1 MGKLICIGE
10 GKLKFEKVKTEDYMH
25 RGAEER
31 KQEFEGTFYVY
42 TDVDKIEEEFKK
54 MKGSLEE
61 MTIFSP
67 LNGNMCYVEM
77 KGYLQRVREISKPKV
92 DLSSCQIYNFKLK
105 YKEKYKKPQTRS
117 GFHLSYWVP
126 GESLLQSLEEIPSY
140 LSVLTT

>member
-10 GKLKFEKVKTEDYMH
+10 GKLKFEEVKTEDYVH

-42 TDVDKIEEEFKK
+42 TDVDRIEEKFKE
-54 MKGSLEE
+54 MRGSLEE

-77 KGYLQRVREISKPKV
+77 KGYLPVVREISKPKV
-92 DLSSCQIYNFKLK
+92 DLGSCQLYNFKLG
-105 YKEKYKKPQTRS
+105 YKEPQTRS